1 MLIFTGYQVE
11 AHFVPVVSGLE
22 PLWLNKQI
30 RSNLVRHQ
38 AWTNGHCIHTL
49 ATLYT
54 IRLTLFTI
62 LSILA
67 LYSPWPAAASARPV
81 KNQNRR
87 IWTKKLWRLLFFE
100 THSIYRRRQAVLTL
114 TCASQYL
121 TYWVDVLWE
130 RMSRNA
136 SFPIPFR
143 FACIKY
149 GILKKKKN
157 KQEWTHLNGFNFWI
171 GW

>member
-100 THSIYRRRQAVLTL
+100 THSIYRRRRSCFDL
-114 TCASQYL
+114 CI
-121 TYWVDVLWE
+121 
-130 RMSRNA
+130 
-136 SFPIPFR
+136 PILDILSGCSLGEDEQKCFFSNPFQI
-143 FACIKY
+143 CLYKIW
-149 GILKKKKN
+149 N
-157 KQEWTHLNGFNFWI
+157 TEEEEE
-171 GW
+171 